1 MARLSREMKREQ
13 QAAHTTHRA
22 AEPIEVR
29 IPAAGEGAGAASVGG
44 VPVAAAPGEEVQQAV
59 LDRLQR
65 MALASGQAV
74 LATVR
79 DERIGYVVP
88 LRVEPDGSSHFT
100 ADPAPLAPP
109 SPPPAHAP
117 LAPASPLV
125 PPAHAS
131 DAPASPLVPP
141 AHASDAPASPPA
153 PPAHAPIAH
162 AAPAPLP
169 VPSAAHRPVA
179 APGTVP
185 GPGDAA
191 VPPGTVLPPTGT
203 FGPPPV
209 MDAEPHPAVRDEV
222 RRRAPEPFPDP
233 AHDPD
238 GRPAPP
244 RGFDAVAEAVL
255 GDEPLGPSGGAL
267 AEPVARI
274 SDAVREGRLDPAARL
289 AGQTVS
295 EATAALGPEHP
306 EVLGLRELTAYI
318 DYLAGRPEPA
328 LRTCL
333 DLAAIHRRAGDA
345 EAAYSSVRGAATA
358 WRAVRD
364 PHLGLELG
372 RELVGLWAE
381 LAADEGP
388 AADEPEEL
396 DSARARMDRL
406 TARARARQD

>member
-1 MARLSREMKREQ
+1 
-13 QAAHTTHRA
+13 
-22 AEPIEVR
+22 
-29 IPAAGEGAGAASVGG
+29 
-44 VPVAAAPGEEVQQAV
+44 
-59 LDRLQR
+59 
-65 MALASGQAV
+65 
-74 LATVR
+74 
-79 DERIGYVVP
+79 
-88 LRVEPDGSSHFT
+88 
-100 ADPAPLAPP
+100 
-109 SPPPAHAP
+109 
-117 LAPASPLV
+117 V

-191 VPPGTVLPPTGT
+191 VPPGTVPGPGDAAVPPGTVLPPTGT

-209 MDAEPHPAVRDEV
+209 MDAEPHPAVRDDV
-222 RRRAPEPFPDP
+222 RRRAPEPLPDP

-274 SDAVREGRLDPAARL
+274 SDAVREGRLDPAARLAGQTVSEATAALGPEHPEVLGLRELTAYIDHLAGRPAPALRPCPDPAATPRRAGAAAAARL

>member
-1 MARLSREMKREQ
+1 MARLSRERKREQ

-29 IPAAGEGAGAASVGG
+29 IPAAGEGADAASVGG

-109 SPPPAHAP
+109 SPPAPPPPVHAP
-117 LAPASPLV
+117 
-125 PPAHAS
+125 
-131 DAPASPLVPP
+131 DAPP
-141 AHASDAPASPPA
+141 SPPA
-153 PPAHAPIAH
+153 PPAHARIAH

-179 APGTVP
+179 APGTVPGPGDAAVPPGTVP

-345 EAAYSSVRGAATA
+345 E
-358 WRAVRD
+358 
-364 PHLGLELG
+364 
-372 RELVGLWAE
+372 
-381 LAADEGP
+381 
-388 AADEPEEL
+388 
-396 DSARARMDRL
+396 
-406 TARARARQD
+406 

>member
-1 MARLSREMKREQ
+1 MARLSREKKREQ

-22 AEPIEVR
+22 AVPIEVR

-44 VPVAAAPGEEVQQAV
+44 VPVTAAPGEELQRAV

-65 MALASGQAV
+65 MALASGRAV
-74 LATVR
+74 LASVR

-100 ADPAPLAPP
+100 ADPAPIAPP
-109 SPPPAHAP
+109 PPPPAHAP
-117 LAPASPLV
+117 D
-125 PPAHAS
+125 PP
-131 DAPASPLVPP
+131 
-141 AHASDAPASPPA
+141 
-153 PPAHAPIAH
+153 

-169 VPSAAHRPVA
+169 VPPAPYQPVA

-209 MDAEPHPAVRDEV
+209 MDAEPHPVVRDEV
-222 RRRAPEPFPDP
+222 RRRAPGPFPDP
-233 AHDPD
+233 ALDPE

-289 AGQTVS
+289 AEQTVT

-306 EVLGLRELTAYI
+306 EVLRLRELTAYI
-318 DYLAGRPEPA
+318 AYLAGRPEPA

-388 AADEPEEL
+388 AADEAGEL

>member
-29 IPAAGEGAGAASVGG
+29 IPAAGEGADAASVGG

-109 SPPPAHAP
+109 SPPAPPPPVHAP
-117 LAPASPLV
+117 
-125 PPAHAS
+125 
-131 DAPASPLVPP
+131 DAPP
-141 AHASDAPASPPA
+141 SPPA
-153 PPAHAPIAH
+153 PPAHARIAH

>member
-1 MARLSREMKREQ
+1 
-13 QAAHTTHRA
+13 
-22 AEPIEVR
+22 
-29 IPAAGEGAGAASVGG
+29 
-44 VPVAAAPGEEVQQAV
+44 
-59 LDRLQR
+59 
-65 MALASGQAV
+65 
-74 LATVR
+74 
-79 DERIGYVVP
+79 
-88 LRVEPDGSSHFT
+88 
-100 ADPAPLAPP
+100 
-109 SPPPAHAP
+109 
-117 LAPASPLV
+117 V

-179 APGTVP
+179 APGTVPGPGDAAVPPGTVP

-318 DYLAGRPEPA
+318 DYSAGRPEPA

>member
-1 MARLSREMKREQ
+1 
-13 QAAHTTHRA
+13 
-22 AEPIEVR
+22 
-29 IPAAGEGAGAASVGG
+29 GAASVGG

-109 SPPPAHAP
+109 PPPPAHA
-117 LAPASPLV
+117 LDAPASPPALPAHAPIAPPSRPV
-125 PPAHAS
+125 PPAHA
-131 DAPASPLVPP
+131 P
-141 AHASDAPASPPA
+141 DAPASPPA

-169 VPSAAHRPVA
+169 VPPAAHPPVA

-209 MDAEPHPAVRDEV
+209 MDAEPHPVVRDEV

-255 GDEPLGPSGGAL
+255 GDEPLGPSGGTL

-306 EVLGLRELTAYI
+306 EVLRLRELTAYI

>member
-109 SPPPAHAP
+109 ASPAQAPIAPASPPALPAHATD
-117 LAPASPLV
+117 APASPLVPPAHASDAPASPPVPPAHASDAPASPPV

-162 AAPAPLP
+162 TAPAPLP

-179 APGTVP
+179 AP
-185 GPGDAA
+185 
-191 VPPGTVLPPTGT
+191 
-203 FGPPPV
+203 
-209 MDAEPHPAVRDEV
+209 
-222 RRRAPEPFPDP
+222 
-233 AHDPD
+233 
-238 GRPAPP
+238 
-244 RGFDAVAEAVL
+244 
-255 GDEPLGPSGGAL
+255 
-267 AEPVARI
+267 
-274 SDAVREGRLDPAARL
+274 
-289 AGQTVS
+289 
-295 EATAALGPEHP
+295 
-306 EVLGLRELTAYI
+306 
-318 DYLAGRPEPA
+318 
-328 LRTCL
+328 
-333 DLAAIHRRAGDA
+333 
-345 EAAYSSVRGAATA
+345 
-358 WRAVRD
+358 
-364 PHLGLELG
+364 
-372 RELVGLWAE
+372 
-381 LAADEGP
+381 
-388 AADEPEEL
+388 
-396 DSARARMDRL
+396 
-406 TARARARQD
+406 

>member
-29 IPAAGEGAGAASVGG
+29 IPAAGEGADAASVGG

-109 SPPPAHAP
+109 ASPAQAP
-117 LAPASPLV
+117 IAPASPPAL
-125 PPAHAS
+125 PAHAS
-131 DAPASPLVPP
+131 DAPASPLV
-141 AHASDAPASPPA
+141 

-179 APGTVP
+179 APGTVPGPGDAAVPPGTGP